1 MFTLCGRVHFIFQE
15 KGGGFVVMK
24 RVLRIGTAP
33 FVTILLF
40 LFFVLVSGLLPHFIF
55 RYLSVDHHA
64 SIIHGI
70 SMEEKQK

>member
-1 MFTLCGRVHFIFQE
+1 
-15 KGGGFVVMK
+15 MK